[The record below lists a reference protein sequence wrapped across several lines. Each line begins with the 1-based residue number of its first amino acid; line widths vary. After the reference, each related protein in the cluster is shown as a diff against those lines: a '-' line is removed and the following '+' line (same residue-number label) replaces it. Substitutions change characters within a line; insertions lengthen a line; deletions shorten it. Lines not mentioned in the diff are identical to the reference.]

1 MNNLD
6 NLKKLKKALIKKNID
21 AYLVPKNDF
30 FFNEF
35 IKTGNDRL
43 RYVSNFTGSTGT
55 ALILHKKN
63 YLFVD
68 GRYTLQAK
76 QESGHLF
83 NIIDISKINI
93 LSFIKKNYTNI
104 KIGFDPNLFRFQ
116 AIKNILKEKI
126 NLVSIEKNLIEQIW
140 RDKKKEVSKNAFILE
155 NQYCG
160 ISHIKK
166 IKKLRDLLDINKKN
180 SFFISSN
187 ENVCW
192 LLNIRGE
199 DSIYSPLLNAFAL
212 IQQNK
217 ITVFCNLKK
226 VSNKLIKSFKKDVQF
241 SDIKSLKEKLIKT
254 KIFSVKIDPATT
266 SYGLIKFLQSSKI
279 KCKFIQDPIFHL
291 KSKKNKIEIQNLKIA
306 HMFDGVALVK
316 LFFWINQFKT
326 KKKIN
331 EISCQKQL
339 ENFRKENSF
348 YLGPSFPPISGF
360 NKNGAII
367 HYNATNKTN
376 QLLTGNGIYLLDTG
390 GQYLCGTTDVTRTIS
405 LGKTSLYK
413 KNIYTRILKG
423 HLALKN
429 FKLKN
434 NTTGAQLDQA
444 ARKYLKQIGLDY
456 PHSTGHGVG
465 YCLNVHESPPS
476 ISKKSK
482 DKFAVGQVVS
492 NEPGYYLERQFGM
505 RIENLIYVNKIKK
518 KLLFEDLTLVPY
530 DKNLINKDLLSRLE
544 IKYLNNYHKEVFEK
558 LNSFLNL
565 KELNFL
571 KKICSPL

>member
-6 NLKKLKKALIKKNID
+6 NLNKLKKVLIKKNID
-21 AYLVPKNDF
+21 AYLVPKNDY

-43 RYVSNFTGSTGT
+43 RYVSNFTGSAGT

-93 LSFIKKNYTNI
+93 LSFLKKNYTNI

-140 RDKKKEVSKNAFILE
+140 KDKKKEVSKNAFILG
-155 NQYCG
+155 NQYSG

-166 IKKLRDLLDINKKN
+166 IKNLRDLLDINKKN

-199 DSIYSPLLNAFAL
+199 DSIYSPFLNAFAL

-217 ITVFCNLKK
+217 IAVFCNLKK
-226 VSNKLIKSFKKDVQF
+226 VGNKLIKSFKKDVQF

-316 LFFWINQFKT
+316 LFFWINQFKN

-405 LGKTSLYK
+405 LGKPSLYK

-429 FKLKN
+429 FQLKN

>member
-6 NLKKLKKALIKKNID
+6 NLNKLKKALIKKNID

-43 RYVSNFTGSTGT
+43 RYVSNFTGSAGT

-76 QESGHLF
+76 QESGHLC
-83 NIIDISKINI
+83 NIVDISKINI
-93 LSFIKKNYTNI
+93 LSFLKKNYTNI

-140 RDKKKEVSKNAFILE
+140 KDKKKEVSKNAFILE

-316 LFFWINQFKT
+316 LFFWINQFKN

-390 GQYLCGTTDVTRTIS
+390 GQYLWGTTDVTRTIS
-405 LGKTSLYK
+405 LGKPSLYK

-423 HLALKN
+423 HLELRN
-429 FKLKN
+429 FQLKN
-434 NTTGAQLDQA
+434 NTTGAQLDRA

>member
-6 NLKKLKKALIKKNID
+6 NLNKLKKALIKKNID

-43 RYVSNFTGSTGT
+43 RYVSNFTGSAGT

-405 LGKTSLYK
+405 LGKPSLYK

-429 FKLKN
+429 FQLKN
-434 NTTGAQLDQA
+434 NSTGAQLDQA

>member
-6 NLKKLKKALIKKNID
+6 NLNKLKKVLIKKNID
-21 AYLVPKNDF
+21 AYLVPKNDY

-43 RYVSNFTGSTGT
+43 RYVSNFTGSAGT

-83 NIIDISKINI
+83 NIVDISKINI
-93 LSFIKKNYTNI
+93 LSFLKKNYTNI

-140 RDKKKEVSKNAFILE
+140 KDKKKEVSKNAFILG
-155 NQYCG
+155 NQYSG

-166 IKKLRDLLDINKKN
+166 IKNLRDLLDINKKN

-226 VSNKLIKSFKKDVQF
+226 VGNKLIKSFKKDVQF
-241 SDIKSLKEKLIKT
+241 SDIKSLKEKLIRT

-316 LFFWINQFKT
+316 LFFWINQFKN

-405 LGKTSLYK
+405 LGKPSLYK

>member
-6 NLKKLKKALIKKNID
+6 NLNKLKKALIKKNID

-43 RYVSNFTGSTGT
+43 RYVSNFTGSAGT

-68 GRYTLQAK
+68 GRYTIQAK

-83 NIIDISKINI
+83 SIIDISKINI
-93 LSFIKKNYTNI
+93 LSFLKKNYTNI

-116 AIKNILKEKI
+116 TIKNILKEKI
-126 NLVSIEKNLIEQIW
+126 NLVSIEKNLIEQVW
-140 RDKKKEVSKNAFILE
+140 KDKKKEVYKNAFILE

-166 IKKLRDLLDINKKN
+166 IKNLRDLLDINKKN

-226 VSNKLIKSFKKDVQF
+226 VGNKLIKSFKKDVQF

-316 LFFWINQFKT
+316 LFFWINQFKN

-390 GQYLCGTTDVTRTIS
+390 GQYLWGTTDVTRTIS
-405 LGKTSLYK
+405 LGKPSLYK

-429 FKLKN
+429 FQLKN
-434 NTTGAQLDQA
+434 NSTGAQLDQA

>member
-1 MNNLD
+1 MNNLN
-6 NLKKLKKALIKKNID
+6 NLNKLKKVLIKKNID
-21 AYLVPKNDF
+21 AYLVPKNDC

-43 RYVSNFTGSTGT
+43 RYVSNFTGSVGT

-68 GRYTLQAK
+68 GRYTIQAK

-83 NIIDISKINI
+83 SIIDISKINI
-93 LSFIKKNYTNI
+93 SSFLKKNYTNI

-116 AIKNILKEKI
+116 TIKNILKEKI
-126 NLVSIEKNLIEQIW
+126 NLVSIEKNLIEQVW
-140 RDKKKEVSKNAFILE
+140 KDKKKEVYKNTFILE

-166 IKKLRDLLDINKKN
+166 IKNLRDLLDINKKN

-226 VSNKLIKSFKKDVQF
+226 VDNKLIKSFKKDVQF
-241 SDIKSLKEKLIKT
+241 SDIKSLKEKLIRT

-316 LFFWINQFKT
+316 LFFWINQFKN

-390 GQYLCGTTDVTRTIS
+390 GQYLWGTTDVTRTIS
-405 LGKTSLYK
+405 LGKPSLYK

-423 HLALKN
+423 HLELRN
-429 FKLKN
+429 FQLKN
-434 NTTGAQLDQA
+434 NTTGAQLDRA

>member
-6 NLKKLKKALIKKNID
+6 NLNKLKKALIKKNID

-43 RYVSNFTGSTGT
+43 RYVSNFTGSAGT

-93 LSFIKKNYTNI
+93 LSFLKKNYTNI

-140 RDKKKEVSKNAFILE
+140 KDKKKEVSKNAFILE

-316 LFFWINQFKT
+316 LFFWINQFKN

-429 FKLKN
+429 FQLKN

-544 IKYLNNYHKEVFEK
+544 IKYLNNYHKEVFKK

>member
-6 NLKKLKKALIKKNID
+6 NLNKLKKALIKKNID

-43 RYVSNFTGSTGT
+43 RYVSNFTGSAGT

-93 LSFIKKNYTNI
+93 LSFLKKNYTNI

-140 RDKKKEVSKNAFILE
+140 KDKKKEVSKNAFILE

-316 LFFWINQFKT
+316 LFFWINQFKN

-390 GQYLCGTTDVTRTIS
+390 GQYLWGTTDVTRTIS
-405 LGKTSLYK
+405 LGKPSLYK
-413 KNIYTRILKG
+413 KKIYTRILKG
-423 HLALKN
+423 HLALRN
-429 FKLKN
+429 FELKN

-465 YCLNVHESPPS
+465 YCLNVHENPPS

-505 RIENLIYVNKIKK
+505 RIENLVYVNKIKK
-518 KLLFEDLTLVPY
+518 KLLFKDLTLVPY

-565 KELNFL
+565 KELSFL

>member
-6 NLKKLKKALIKKNID
+6 NLNKLKKVLIKKNID
-21 AYLVPKNDF
+21 AYLVPKNDC

-35 IKTGNDRL
+35 IRTGNDRL
-43 RYVSNFTGSTGT
+43 RYVSNFTGSAGT

-68 GRYTLQAK
+68 GRYTIQAK

-83 NIIDISKINI
+83 SIIDISKINI
-93 LSFIKKNYTNI
+93 SSFLKKNYTNI

-116 AIKNILKEKI
+116 TIKNILKEKI
-126 NLVSIEKNLIEQIW
+126 NLVSIEKNLIEQVW
-140 RDKKKEVSKNAFILE
+140 KDKKKEVYKNAFILE

-166 IKKLRDLLDINKKN
+166 IKNLRDLLDINKKN

-226 VSNKLIKSFKKDVQF
+226 VGNKLIKSFKKDVQF
-241 SDIKSLKEKLIKT
+241 SDIKSLKEKLIRT

-316 LFFWINQFKT
+316 LFFWINQFKN

-390 GQYLCGTTDVTRTIS
+390 GQYLWGTTDVTRTIS
-405 LGKTSLYK
+405 LGKPSLYK

>member
-6 NLKKLKKALIKKNID
+6 NLNKLKKVLIKKNID
-21 AYLVPKNDF
+21 AYLVPKNDC

-43 RYVSNFTGSTGT
+43 RYVSNFTGSAGT

-68 GRYTLQAK
+68 GRYTIQAK

-83 NIIDISKINI
+83 SIIDISKINI
-93 LSFIKKNYTNI
+93 SSFLKKNYTNI

-126 NLVSIEKNLIEQIW
+126 NLVSIEKNLIEQVW
-140 RDKKKEVSKNAFILE
+140 KDKKKEVYKNAFILE

-166 IKKLRDLLDINKKN
+166 IKNLRDLLDINKKN

-226 VSNKLIKSFKKDVQF
+226 VGNKLIKSFKKDVQF
-241 SDIKSLKEKLIKT
+241 SDIKSLKEKLIRT

-316 LFFWINQFKT
+316 LFFWINQFKN

-390 GQYLCGTTDVTRTIS
+390 GQYLWGTTDVTRTIS
-405 LGKTSLYK
+405 LGKPSLYK

-423 HLALKN
+423 HLALRN
-429 FKLKN
+429 FQLKN
-434 NTTGAQLDQA
+434 NTTGAQLDRA

>member
-6 NLKKLKKALIKKNID
+6 NLNKLKKVLIKKNID
-21 AYLVPKNDF
+21 AYLVPKNDC

-43 RYVSNFTGSTGT
+43 RYVSNFTGSAGT

-68 GRYTLQAK
+68 GRYTIQAK

-83 NIIDISKINI
+83 SIIDISKINI
-93 LSFIKKNYTNI
+93 SSFLKKNYTNI

-116 AIKNILKEKI
+116 TIKNILKEKI
-126 NLVSIEKNLIEQIW
+126 NLVSIEKNLIEQVW
-140 RDKKKEVSKNAFILE
+140 KDKKKEVYKNAFILE

-166 IKKLRDLLDINKKN
+166 IKNLRDLLDINKKN

-226 VSNKLIKSFKKDVQF
+226 VGNKLIKSFKKDVQF
-241 SDIKSLKEKLIKT
+241 SDIKSLKEKLIRT

-316 LFFWINQFKT
+316 LFFWINQFKN

-390 GQYLCGTTDVTRTIS
+390 GQYLWGTTDVTRTIS
-405 LGKTSLYK
+405 LGKPSLYK

-434 NTTGAQLDQA
+434 NTTGAQLDRA

>member
-6 NLKKLKKALIKKNID
+6 NLNKLKKALIKKNID

-43 RYVSNFTGSTGT
+43 RYVSNFTGSAGT

-68 GRYTLQAK
+68 GRYTIQAK

-93 LSFIKKNYTNI
+93 LSFLKKNYTNI

-140 RDKKKEVSKNAFILE
+140 KDKKKEVSKNAFILE

-241 SDIKSLKEKLIKT
+241 SDIKSLKEKLIRT

-266 SYGLIKFLQSSKI
+266 SYGFIKFLQSSKI

-316 LFFWINQFKT
+316 LFFWINQFKN

-482 DKFAVGQVVS
+482 DKFALGQVVS

-544 IKYLNNYHKEVFEK
+544 IKYLNNYHKEVFKK

>member
-6 NLKKLKKALIKKNID
+6 NLNKLKKVLIKKNID
-21 AYLVPKNDF
+21 AYLVPKNDC

-43 RYVSNFTGSTGT
+43 RYVSNFTGSAGT

-68 GRYTLQAK
+68 GRYTIQAK

-83 NIIDISKINI
+83 SIIDISKINI
-93 LSFIKKNYTNI
+93 SSFLKKNYTNI

-116 AIKNILKEKI
+116 TIKNILKEKI
-126 NLVSIEKNLIEQIW
+126 NLVSIEKNLIEQVW
-140 RDKKKEVSKNAFILE
+140 KDKKKEVYKNAFILE

-166 IKKLRDLLDINKKN
+166 IKNLRDLLDINKKN

-226 VSNKLIKSFKKDVQF
+226 VGNKLIKSFKKDVQF
-241 SDIKSLKEKLIKT
+241 SDIKSLKEKLIRT

-316 LFFWINQFKT
+316 LFFWINQFKN

-390 GQYLCGTTDVTRTIS
+390 GQYLWGTTDVTRTIS
-405 LGKTSLYK
+405 LGKPSLYK

-423 HLALKN
+423 HLELRN
-429 FKLKN
+429 FQLKN
-434 NTTGAQLDQA
+434 NTTGAQLDRA

-530 DKNLINKDLLSRLE
+530 DKNLINKDLLSKLE

>member
-6 NLKKLKKALIKKNID
+6 NLNKLKKALIKKNID

-43 RYVSNFTGSTGT
+43 RYVSNFTGSAGT

-68 GRYTLQAK
+68 GRYTIQAK

-83 NIIDISKINI
+83 SIIDISKINI
-93 LSFIKKNYTNI
+93 SSFLKKNYTNI

-126 NLVSIEKNLIEQIW
+126 NLVSIEKNLIEQVW
-140 RDKKKEVSKNAFILE
+140 KDKKKEVYKNAFILE

-166 IKKLRDLLDINKKN
+166 IKNLRDLLDINKKN

-226 VSNKLIKSFKKDVQF
+226 VGNKLIKSFKKDVQF

-316 LFFWINQFKT
+316 LFFWINQFKN

-390 GQYLCGTTDVTRTIS
+390 GQYLWGTTDVTRTIS
-405 LGKTSLYK
+405 LGKPSLYK

-423 HLALKN
+423 HLALRN
-429 FKLKN
+429 FQLKN

>member
-6 NLKKLKKALIKKNID
+6 NLNKLKKVLIKKNID
-21 AYLVPKNDF
+21 AYLVPKNDC

-43 RYVSNFTGSTGT
+43 RYVSNFTGSAGT

-68 GRYTLQAK
+68 GRYTIQAK
-76 QESGHLF
+76 RESGHLF
-83 NIIDISKINI
+83 SIIDISKINI
-93 LSFIKKNYTNI
+93 SSFLKKNYTNI

-116 AIKNILKEKI
+116 TIKNILKEKI
-126 NLVSIEKNLIEQIW
+126 NLVSIEKNLIEQVW
-140 RDKKKEVSKNAFILE
+140 KDKKKEVYKNAFILE

-166 IKKLRDLLDINKKN
+166 IKNLRDLLDINKKN

-226 VSNKLIKSFKKDVQF
+226 VDNKLIKSFKKDVQF
-241 SDIKSLKEKLIKT
+241 SDIKSLKEKLIRT

-316 LFFWINQFKT
+316 LFFWINQFKN

-405 LGKTSLYK
+405 LGKPSLYK

-423 HLALKN
+423 HLELRN
-429 FKLKN
+429 FQLKN
-434 NTTGAQLDQA
+434 NTTGAQLDRA
-444 ARKYLKQIGLDY
+444 ARKNLKQIGLDY

-482 DKFAVGQVVS
+482 DKFSVGQVVS

>member
-6 NLKKLKKALIKKNID
+6 NLNKLKKVLIKKNID
-21 AYLVPKNDF
+21 AYLVPKNDC

-43 RYVSNFTGSTGT
+43 RYVSNFTGSAGT

-68 GRYTLQAK
+68 GRYTIQAK

-83 NIIDISKINI
+83 SIIDISKINI
-93 LSFIKKNYTNI
+93 SSFLKKNYTNI

-126 NLVSIEKNLIEQIW
+126 NLVSIEKNLIEQVW
-140 RDKKKEVSKNAFILE
+140 KDKKKEVYKNAFILE

-166 IKKLRDLLDINKKN
+166 IKNLRDLLDINKKN

-226 VSNKLIKSFKKDVQF
+226 VGNKLIKSFKKDVQF
-241 SDIKSLKEKLIKT
+241 SDIKSLKEKLIRT

-316 LFFWINQFKT
+316 LFFWINQFKN

-390 GQYLCGTTDVTRTIS
+390 GQYLWGTTDVTRTIS
-405 LGKTSLYK
+405 LGKPSLYK

-423 HLALKN
+423 HLELRN
-429 FKLKN
+429 FQLKN
-434 NTTGAQLDQA
+434 NTTGAQLDRA

-505 RIENLIYVNKIKK
+505 RIENLIYVNKIEK

>member
-6 NLKKLKKALIKKNID
+6 NLNKLKKALIKKNID

-43 RYVSNFTGSTGT
+43 RYVSNFTGSAGT

-93 LSFIKKNYTNI
+93 LSFLKKNYTNI

-140 RDKKKEVSKNAFILE
+140 KDKKKEVSKNAFILE

-316 LFFWINQFKT
+316 LFFWINQFKN

-390 GQYLCGTTDVTRTIS
+390 GQYLWGTTDVTRTIS
-405 LGKTSLYK
+405 LGKPSLYK

-423 HLALKN
+423 HLALRN
-429 FKLKN
+429 FELKN

-465 YCLNVHESPPS
+465 YCLNVHENPPS

-530 DKNLINKDLLSRLE
+530 DKNLINKNLLSRLE

-565 KELNFL
+565 KELSFL

>member
-6 NLKKLKKALIKKNID
+6 NLNKLKKVLIKKNID
-21 AYLVPKNDF
+21 AYLVPKNDY

-43 RYVSNFTGSTGT
+43 RYVSNFTGSAGT

-93 LSFIKKNYTNI
+93 LSFLKKNYTNI

-140 RDKKKEVSKNAFILE
+140 KDKKKEVSKNAFILG
-155 NQYCG
+155 NQYSG

-166 IKKLRDLLDINKKN
+166 IKNLRDLLDINKKN

-226 VSNKLIKSFKKDVQF
+226 VGNKLIKSFKKDVQF

-316 LFFWINQFKT
+316 LFFWINQFKN

-405 LGKTSLYK
+405 LGKPSLYK

-429 FKLKN
+429 FQLKN

>member
-1 MNNLD
+1 MNNLN
-6 NLKKLKKALIKKNID
+6 NLNKLKKVLIKKNID
-21 AYLVPKNDF
+21 AYLIPKNDC

-35 IKTGNDRL
+35 IRTGNDRL
-43 RYVSNFTGSTGT
+43 RYVSNFTGSAGT

-68 GRYTLQAK
+68 GRYTIQAK

-83 NIIDISKINI
+83 SIIDISKINI
-93 LSFIKKNYTNI
+93 SRFLKKNYTNI

-116 AIKNILKEKI
+116 TIKNILKEKI
-126 NLVSIEKNLIEQIW
+126 NLVSIEKNLIEQVW
-140 RDKKKEVSKNAFILE
+140 KDKKKEVYKNAFILE

-166 IKKLRDLLDINKKN
+166 IKNLRDLLDINKKN

-226 VSNKLIKSFKKDVQF
+226 VGNKLIKSFKKDVQF
-241 SDIKSLKEKLIKT
+241 SDIKSLKEKLIRT

-316 LFFWINQFKT
+316 LFFWINQFKN

-390 GQYLCGTTDVTRTIS
+390 GQYLWGTTDVTRTIS
-405 LGKTSLYK
+405 LGKPSLYK

-423 HLALKN
+423 HLELRN
-429 FKLKN
+429 FQLKN
-434 NTTGAQLDQA
+434 NTAGAQLDRA

-530 DKNLINKDLLSRLE
+530 DKNLINKDLLSKLE

>member
-6 NLKKLKKALIKKNID
+6 NLNKLKKALIKKNID

-43 RYVSNFTGSTGT
+43 RYVSNFTGSAGT

-316 LFFWINQFKT
+316 LFFWINQFKN

-405 LGKTSLYK
+405 LGKPSLYK

-429 FKLKN
+429 FQLKN
-434 NTTGAQLDQA
+434 NSTGAQLDQA

>member
-6 NLKKLKKALIKKNID
+6 NLNKLKKALIKKNID

-43 RYVSNFTGSTGT
+43 RYVSNFTGSAGT

-93 LSFIKKNYTNI
+93 LSFLKKNYTNI

-140 RDKKKEVSKNAFILE
+140 KDKKKEVSKNAFILE

-316 LFFWINQFKT
+316 LFFWINQFKN

-405 LGKTSLYK
+405 LGKPSLYK

-429 FKLKN
+429 FQLKN

-482 DKFAVGQVVS
+482 DKFALGQVVS

-544 IKYLNNYHKEVFEK
+544 IKYLNNYHKEVFKK

>member
-6 NLKKLKKALIKKNID
+6 NLNKLKKVLIKKNID
-21 AYLVPKNDF
+21 AYLVPKNDC

-43 RYVSNFTGSTGT
+43 RYVSNFTGSAGT

-83 NIIDISKINI
+83 SIIDISKINI
-93 LSFIKKNYTNI
+93 SSFLKKNYTNI

-126 NLVSIEKNLIEQIW
+126 NLVSIEKNLIEQVW
-140 RDKKKEVSKNAFILE
+140 KDKKKEVYKNAFILE

-166 IKKLRDLLDINKKN
+166 IKNLRDLLDINKKN

-226 VSNKLIKSFKKDVQF
+226 VGNKLIKSFKKDVQF
-241 SDIKSLKEKLIKT
+241 SDIKSLKEKLIRT

-316 LFFWINQFKT
+316 LFFWINQFKN

-390 GQYLCGTTDVTRTIS
+390 GQYLWGTTDVTRTIS
-405 LGKTSLYK
+405 LGKPSLYK

-423 HLALKN
+423 HLALRN
-429 FKLKN
+429 FELKN

-505 RIENLIYVNKIKK
+505 RIENLVYVNKIKK

-530 DKNLINKDLLSRLE
+530 DKNLINKNLLSRLE

>member
-6 NLKKLKKALIKKNID
+6 NLNKLKKALIKKNID

-43 RYVSNFTGSTGT
+43 RYVSNFTGSAGT

-93 LSFIKKNYTNI
+93 LSFLKKNYTNI

-140 RDKKKEVSKNAFILE
+140 KDKKKEVSKNAFILE

-316 LFFWINQFKT
+316 LFFWINQFKN

-565 KELNFL
+565 KELSFL

>member
-6 NLKKLKKALIKKNID
+6 NLNKLKKALIKKNID

-43 RYVSNFTGSTGT
+43 RYVSNFTGSAGT

-68 GRYTLQAK
+68 GRYTIQAK

-83 NIIDISKINI
+83 SIIDISKINI
-93 LSFIKKNYTNI
+93 SSFLKKNYTNI

-126 NLVSIEKNLIEQIW
+126 NLVSIEKNLIEQVW
-140 RDKKKEVSKNAFILE
+140 KDKKKEVYKNAFILE

-166 IKKLRDLLDINKKN
+166 IKNLRDLLDINKKN

-226 VSNKLIKSFKKDVQF
+226 VGNKLIKSFKKDVQF
-241 SDIKSLKEKLIKT
+241 SDIKSLKEKLIRT

-316 LFFWINQFKT
+316 LFFWINQFKN

-390 GQYLCGTTDVTRTIS
+390 GQYLWGTTDVTRTIS
-405 LGKTSLYK
+405 LGKPSLYK

-423 HLALKN
+423 HLALRN
-429 FKLKN
+429 FELKN

>member
-6 NLKKLKKALIKKNID
+6 NLNKLKKALIKKNID

-43 RYVSNFTGSTGT
+43 RYVSNFTGSAGT

-93 LSFIKKNYTNI
+93 LSFLKKNYTNI

-140 RDKKKEVSKNAFILE
+140 KDKKKEVSKNAFILE

-316 LFFWINQFKT
+316 LFFWINQFKN

-390 GQYLCGTTDVTRTIS
+390 GQYLWGTTDVTRTIS

-423 HLALKN
+423 HLALRN
-429 FKLKN
+429 FELKN

-518 KLLFEDLTLVPY
+518 KLLFKDLTLVPY

-565 KELNFL
+565 KELSFL